1 MPVNRLLDGLYND
14 LICLCE
20 IRGEL
25 SPEDNARVEERIR
38 EIQSQINEIEKDA
51 A

>member
-1 MPVNRLLDGLYND
+1 MENLDGLYND

-25 SPEDNARVEERIR
+25 SPEDNAKVEARISELR
-38 EIQSQINEIEKDA
+38 KQIAKIEETLN
-51 A
+51 